1 MYGRILVPT
10 DGSDASIAALDEAI
24 ELANEQGAELH
35 LLAVSEPPEMVS
47 MGSGSADV
55 VDSVREGTRR
65 ALDRAVE
72 HAEEAGVA
80 DPVSAT
86 ESGTA
91 HEAIVSYVEE
101 NDVDLV
107 VMGTHGRSGLDRV
120 LLGSVTGKVVR
131 LSPVPVLTV
140 GPKQQ

>member
-1 MYGRILVPT
+1 MYGTILVPT

-24 ELANEQGAELH
+24 ELASDQGATLH
-35 LLAVSEPPEMVS
+35 ILAVTEPPELAS

-55 VDSVREGTRR
+55 VDSVEEGTKR

-72 HAEEAGVA
+72 HAEDAGVTDLVGA
-80 DPVSAT
+80 V

-91 HEAIVSYVEE
+91 HETIVSYVED

-107 VMGTHGRSGLDRV
+107 VMGTHGRSGLD
-120 LLGSVTGKVVR
+120 
-131 LSPVPVLTV
+131 
-140 GPKQQ
+140 GPKGQ